1 VSYLLDTNVISELRR
16 PKPNPGVMAW
26 VGEVSPSDL
35 YLSVLSF
42 GEIRKGLEQLSDVA
56 KRRSIAEWLE
66 SDLPRYFQGRVL
78 PIDLEVSQVWGRL
91 LASAGRPVA
100 EVDSLIAATA
110 QTHGLTL
117 VTRNVRDY
125 RFEDL
130 KLLNPW
136 H

>member
-1 VSYLLDTNVISELRR
+1 MSYLLDTNVISELRR
-16 PKPNPGVMAW
+16 RQPIPGVMAW
-26 VGEVSPSDL
+26 AGEVSPSDL

-91 LASAGRPVA
+91 LASARRPVA

-110 QTHGLTL
+110 Q
-117 VTRNVRDY
+117 
-125 RFEDL
+125 
-130 KLLNPW
+130 
-136 H
+136 